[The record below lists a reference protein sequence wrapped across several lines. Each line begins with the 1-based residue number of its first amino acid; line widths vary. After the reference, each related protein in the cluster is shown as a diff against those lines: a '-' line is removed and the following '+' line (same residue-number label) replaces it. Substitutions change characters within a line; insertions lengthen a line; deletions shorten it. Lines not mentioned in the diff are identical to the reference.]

1 MGWYLRKA
9 VKFGPLRVNFSKSGI
24 GYSLGIKGAR
34 IGTGP
39 RGPYIA
45 GGRYGIYYRQSL
57 NTPTHPALASHA
69 AIPQPIVP
77 AYPSAHCSHCGAAIL
92 DGNHFCIQC
101 GTAVPTPIETHD
113 YQLAAEKILRAP
125 DSVDIAASRK
135 QVRLSLLLLP
145 VRRPQ
150 TSTAA
155 LT

>member
-1 MGWYLRKA
+1 MAEGRAKLCAVSRSRCRMGWYLRKS

-45 GGRYGIYYRQSL
+45 GGRYGVYYRQSL

-69 AIPQPIVP
+69 PVPEPIVP
-77 AYPSAHCSHCGAAIL
+77 AYPSAYCIHCGAAIL

-101 GTAVPTPIETHD
+101 GTAVPTPLETHD
-113 YQLAAEKILRAP
+113 YH
-125 DSVDIAASRK
+125 
-135 QVRLSLLLLP
+135 LSWWLLVGGISLGLLFFHLLG
-145 VRRPQ
+145 
-150 TSTAA
+150 S
-155 LT
+155 